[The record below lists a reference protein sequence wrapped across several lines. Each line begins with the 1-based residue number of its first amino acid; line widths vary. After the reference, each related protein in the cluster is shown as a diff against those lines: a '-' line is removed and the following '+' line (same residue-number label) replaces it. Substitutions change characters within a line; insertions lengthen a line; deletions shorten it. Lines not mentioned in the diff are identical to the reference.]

1 MSMDGHERSSLSLDA
16 AARGPRLWL
25 FALALAGC
33 ATIPE
38 GRYGVDSVRIQG
50 AARMDEEAVVACLG
64 TRERARFSID
74 FGLRGTPECG
84 VPPFDGDHAI
94 LDFWAWPWE
103 EWPLFDE
110 SVLERDV
117 ERIERWYR
125 ARGFYDARVVATE
138 VTPPEAAEGDRGG
151 QGCRSGEDCS
161 VDVLFTIEE
170 GEPALIARI
179 SLRGADDLPQ
189 GMREAL
195 RSALQFQP
203 NERFDEALFEAT
215 KSRMLRV
222 LMDAGYADAEV
233 TGDVKINRRRAEV
246 AVDFVI
252 ASGDPGVVG
261 RVCVS
266 GYGSLP
272 PQPILDVAGIDAGDT
287 FSLHGLEEAQRAL
300 LALGVFSGVEMRP
313 SRLEDE
319 AATSE
324 ETASEE
330 TGESEEGE
338 ESGGGEERREGE
350 TTEAAHGTE
359 APVVQAAET
368 PETPVCNAGPL
379 DVPDGHR
386 AVDIEIRVAPGQ
398 DDLRWGFGV
407 GIQAGQA
414 VTFGTVT
421 SFAEQQDAAQ
431 WDLHLSVHLEHRNL
445 FDRLIRGRLELRP
458 RFIFEM
464 PFLNFQ
470 PSQPS
475 PFGLQTT
482 GSLRWPASIE
492 RRTNFL
498 FQVRYDLG
506 PMPFTNFFRS
516 ELDGVIGL
524 ERRFFDG
531 RVYGGVFLHA
541 NWFVPTDA
549 QPVEPREELPQTV
562 AVYLS
567 EQLTIDLRD
576 NPRNPTAGVYFAF
589 GSQQAVQPIGFWDFV
604 RFTGEARGYIP
615 LPFGIVIAARFEI
628 GVMEVF
634 GTSLDPRNVYQLAQ
648 LGPPSLHLR
657 GGGASSN
664 RGFLPG
670 LLGDV
675 EQVYVTEPR
684 SPDEIASGAPVT
696 SRPVRISGGTR
707 SWEASLE
714 LRIPLTTSFGIALFG
729 DAGDVDRNRLGDPD
743 GAGEFRFNYPQL
755 AFGFGLR
762 YHTIIGP
769 LRFDVA
775 IRPDEL
781 QVIGAED
788 SRPVPCTANRG
799 QSCRP
804 ESRID
809 LGFLRFPG
817 AFHLTIGE
825 AF

>member
-1 MSMDGHERSSLSLDA
+1 MVDGERRGARPRAPASLL
-16 AARGPRLWL
+16 L
-25 FALALAGC
+25 ALALAGC

-50 AARMDEEAVVACLG
+50 AARMDEEAIVACLG

-94 LDFWAWPWE
+94 LDFWSWPWE

-125 ARGFYDARVVATE
+125 ARGFYDARVIATQ
-138 VTPPEAAEGDRGG
+138 VTPPAAGHSDRSG
-151 QGCRSGEDCS
+151 QGCRAGEDCS

-170 GEPALIARI
+170 GEPALIARM
-179 SLRGADDLPQ
+179 SLRGIDNLPD
-189 GMREAL
+189 GMRERL
-195 RSALQFQP
+195 RSVLQFRR
-203 NERFDEALFEAT
+203 NDRFDEALFEAT

-246 AVDFVI
+246 VVDFVI
-252 ASGDPGVVG
+252 ESGAPSVIGS
-261 RVCVS
+261 VCVT
-266 GYGSLP
+266 GYGTLP
-272 PQPILDVAGIDAGDT
+272 AQPMLDVAGLDAGDS

-300 LALGVFSGVEMRP
+300 LALGVFSGVEVRP
-313 SRLEDE
+313 EALEPEEAEEE
-319 AATSE
+319 AAD
-324 ETASEE
+324 
-330 TGESEEGE
+330 EEGDDDDT
-338 ESGGGEERREGE
+338 
-350 TTEAAHGTE
+350 TTEPEEGTE
-359 APVVQAAET
+359 RPVVQSAET
-368 PETPVCNAGPL
+368 TQQTPVCNAAPTA
-379 DVPDGHR
+379 VPEGHR
-386 AVDIEIRVAPGQ
+386 AVDIEIRVTPGRI
-398 DDLRWGFGV
+398 DRWGFGV

-431 WDLHLSVHLEHRNL
+431 WDLHASVLLEHRNL
-445 FDRLIRGRLELRP
+445 FDRLIRARLEIRP
-458 RFIFEM
+458 RIIFQM

-470 PSQPS
+470 PAEPS
-475 PFGLQTT
+475 PFGLLATA
-482 GSLRWPASIE
+482 SLRWPAFLE
-492 RRTNFL
+492 PRTNFL

-516 ELDGVIGL
+516 ELDGVTGL

-531 RVYGGVFLHA
+531 IVYGGLFLHA
-541 NWFVPTDA
+541 NWFAPTDA
-549 QPVEPREELPQTV
+549 QPVEPREELPQTAALWLEELITV
-562 AVYLS
+562 
-567 EQLTIDLRD
+567 DLRD
-576 NPRNPTAGVYFAF
+576 NPRNPTAGAYFAF
-589 GSQQAVQPIGFWDFV
+589 ASQQAVQPLGFWDFV

-615 LPFGIVIAARFEI
+615 LPLGIVIAARFEI

-648 LGPPSLHLR
+648 LGPPSLQLR

-675 EQVYVTEPR
+675 EQIYVPDPR
-684 SPDEIASGAPVT
+684 NEEEIRNGAPPT

-714 LRIPLTTSFGIALFG
+714 IRIPLTTTFGIALFG

-743 GAGEFRFNYPQL
+743 GEGQFRFDYPQF
-755 AFGFGLR
+755 AFGFGVR

-775 IRPDEL
+775 VRPDDL
-781 QVIGAED
+781 QVIGVED
-788 SRPVPCTANRG
+788 TRPVPCTANRG
-799 QSCRP
+799 QNCRP
-804 ESRID
+804 VSTID
-809 LGFLRFPG
+809 LGFIRFPG